1 MKTTKCIKAV
11 VLASV
16 LVASSA
22 QALPFISPEI
32 GGMVGTSFDSVKTQ
46 RIDSDTTITYGA
58 YARLWLKPGSF
69 RIAPF
74 IKWENVTGFTK
85 NNAGNQILGAVLGQP
100 SIRNNNLQYGAVIG
114 LEFFYLTPYVGVAYS
129 QFTDPSIADT
139 WALNYGLKFK
149 IPVVPLAIGLDA
161 SWQKPKVL
169 NSADVD
175 MHRVSLTLGLQF

>member
-1 MKTTKCIKAV
+1 MKVTKCVKAA

-16 LVASSA
+16 LAAGSA
-22 QALPFISPEI
+22 QALPFISPEV
-32 GGMVGTSFDSVKTQ
+32 GGIVGTSFDAVKSGT
-46 RIDSDTTITYGA
+46 IGGDTNITYGA

-74 IKWENVTGFTK
+74 VKWENITGFTT
-85 NNAGNQILGAVLGQP
+85 NNAVNTIINGGD
-100 SIRNNNLQYGAVIG
+100 RNNNLQYGAVLG

-129 QFTDPSIADT
+129 QFTNEAIANT

-149 IPVVPLAIGLDA
+149 IPVIPLAIGIDA

-169 NSADVD
+169 NTFEVD
-175 MHRVSLTLGLQF
+175 MHRIGVTLGLHF